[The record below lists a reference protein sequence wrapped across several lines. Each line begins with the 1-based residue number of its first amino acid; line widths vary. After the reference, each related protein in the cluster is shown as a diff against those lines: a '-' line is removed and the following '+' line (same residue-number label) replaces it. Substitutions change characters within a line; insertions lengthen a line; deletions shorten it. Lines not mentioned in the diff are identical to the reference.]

1 MCRSR
6 FGADFKLMSMN
17 GSGLIDIPSLNIHFS
32 GMYDAGDMLLPIFR
46 QKSSEGK
53 FIKRA
58 FQGFFIYLPLV
69 CLWGFNEGVFPG
81 VSLLS
86 RWRLSGSP
94 VDSAIFFGPGLI
106 GILILF

>member
-1 MCRSR
+1 MQELCCLFLDKSPRRANLSK
-6 FGADFKLMSMN
+6 GPSGDF
-17 GSGLIDIPSLNIHFS
+17 
-32 GMYDAGDMLLPIFR
+32 Y
-46 QKSSEGK
+46 
-53 FIKRA
+53 
-58 FQGFFIYLPLV
+58 IYLPLV

>member
-1 MCRSR
+1 VL
-6 FGADFKLMSMN
+6 AVWN
-17 GSGLIDIPSLNIHFS
+17 GNEIPGKEDALI
-32 GMYDAGDMLLPIFR
+32 
-46 QKSSEGK
+46 
-53 FIKRA
+53 

-106 GILILF
+106 GIVLLF